1 MAITKNE
8 LAMLQALPLELK
20 IAKSKLRIEEW
31 VNYMGKENVYISFSG
46 GKDSTVLLHLV
57 RSLYPDIPAVF
68 SNTGLEFPELVE
80 FVQRESVMIDAEEV
94 KGIDFEKLAEENNCT
109 VEKIKKLNKCES
121 IEEIEVIEGKIK
133 VYIPRKNLVTV
144 RPEKSFKQVIEQE
157 GYPVISKKT
166 SRMIHDLQNPTE
178 KNETSRRLYLSDYAL
193 KNGEVTDIKNNS
205 FNLANKHRYLI
216 DAPFKISNKCC
227 DYLKKNPLKKYEKK
241 SGKRPIMG
249 TMANESKMREATYLK
264 SGCNVFDE
272 KKGSCTPLGFW
283 TEQDVLAYIK
293 MFNLDYASVY
303 GDIVEETDLLGNVVL
318 TTTGEKR
325 TGCIFCMYGI
335 HLEKGENRFQRLERT
350 HPQLHD
356 YCMNKLG
363 FKEVCEF
370 MNIPYSNNMTE
381 IERK

>member
-1 MAITKNE
+1 MDKIE
-8 LAMLQALPLELK
+8 LAMLQALPLDLK

-31 VNYMGKENVYISFSG
+31 VRYMGKENVYISFSG

-68 SNTGLEFPELVE
+68 SNTGLEFPEVVE
-80 FVQRESVMIDAEEV
+80 FAQRESVEIDAEEV
-94 KGIDFEKLAEENNCT
+94 EGIDFEKLAEENNCT

-178 KNETSRRLYLSDYAL
+178 KNEITRRLYLSDYAL

-205 FNLANKHRYLI
+205 FKLANKHRYLI

-241 SGKRPIMG
+241 SGKRPIIG
-249 TMANESKMREATYLK
+249 TMASESKMREAVYLK

-272 KKGSCTPLGFW
+272 KKGSCTPMGFW

-303 GDIVEETDLLGNVVL
+303 GDIVEETDLIGNVTL
-318 TTTGEKR
+318 ATTGEKR

-335 HLEKGENRFQRLERT
+335 HLEMGENRFQRLERT
-350 HPQLHD
+350 HPQLHS
-356 YCMNKLG
+356 YCMNTLG

-370 MNIPYSNNMTE
+370 MKIPYSNNMTE

>member
-8 LAMLQALPLELK
+8 LTMLQALPLELK
-20 IAKSKLRIEEW
+20 IAKSKLRIEEFIR
-31 VNYMGKENVYISFSG
+31 YMGKENVYISFSG

-80 FVQRESVMIDAEEV
+80 FAQRESIEFDSEEV
-94 KGIDFEKLAEENNCT
+94 KNINFEKLAEENNCT

-121 IEEIEVIEGKIK
+121 MEEIKVIDGRIK

-166 SRMIHDLQNPTE
+166 SRMLRDLQNPTE
-178 KNETSRRLYLSDYAL
+178 ENETSRRLYLSEYAL
-193 KNGEVTDIKNNS
+193 KKGKVTDIKNNS
-205 FNLANKHRYLI
+205 FKLAKKHRYLI

-249 TMANESKMREATYLK
+249 TMASESKMREAVYLK

-283 TEQDVLAYIK
+283 TEQDILRYIK
-293 MFNLDYASVY
+293 MFNLEYASVY
-303 GDIVEETDLLGNVVL
+303 GDIVEETGLLGN
-318 TTTGEKR
+318 TTLKNTGEKR

-350 HPQLHD
+350 HPQLHS
-356 YCMNKLG
+356 YCMNTLG

-370 MNIPYSNNMTE
+370 MKIPYSNNMTE
-381 IERK
+381 TERK

>member
-8 LAMLQALPLELK
+8 LTMLQALPLELK
-20 IAKSKLRIEEW
+20 IAKSKLRVEEY

-57 RSLYPDIPAVF
+57 RSLFPDIPAVF

-80 FVQRESVMIDAEEV
+80 FAQRESIEFDAEEV
-94 KGIDFEKLAEENNCT
+94 KNINFEKLAEENNCT

-121 IEEIEVIEGKIK
+121 IEEIKVIDEKIK
-133 VYIPRKNLVTV
+133 VYIPRRNLVTV

-166 SRMIHDLQNPTE
+166 SRMLHDLQNPTE
-178 KNETSRRLYLSDYAL
+178 KNETSRRLYLSEYAL
-193 KNGEVTDIKNNS
+193 KNGKVTDIKNNS
-205 FNLANKHRYLI
+205 FKLAQKYRYLI
-216 DAPFKISNKCC
+216 DAPFKISNRCC
-227 DYLKKNPLKKYEKK
+227 DYLKKNPIKNYEKK

-249 TMANESKMREATYLK
+249 TMAKESKMREASYLK
-264 SGCNVFDE
+264 NGCNVFDE
-272 KKGSCTPLGFW
+272 RKGRCTPFGFW
-283 TEQDVLAYIK
+283 TEQDILGYLK
-293 MFNLDYASVY
+293 MFNLEYASVY
-303 GDIVEETDLLGNVVL
+303 GDIVEETDLMGNVTL
-318 TTTGEKR
+318 KTTGEKR

-350 HPQLHD
+350 HPQLHS
-356 YCMNKLG
+356 YCMNTLG

-370 MNIPYSNNMTE
+370 MKIPYSNNMTE

>member
-1 MAITKNE
+1 MDKIE
-8 LAMLQALPLELK
+8 LAMLQALPLDLK
-20 IAKSKLRIEEW
+20 IAKSKLRIEEFIR
-31 VNYMGKENVYISFSG
+31 YMGKENVYISFSG

-68 SNTGLEFPELVE
+68 SNTGLEFPEVVE
-80 FVQRESVMIDAEEV
+80 FAQRESVEIDAEEV
-94 KGIDFEKLAEENNCT
+94 EGIDFEKLAEENNCT

-178 KNETSRRLYLSDYAL
+178 KNEITRRLYLSDYAL

-205 FNLANKHRYLI
+205 FKLANKHRYLI

-241 SGKRPIMG
+241 SGKRPIIG
-249 TMANESKMREATYLK
+249 TMASESKMREAVYLK

-272 KKGSCTPLGFW
+272 KKGSCTPMGFW

-303 GDIVEETDLLGNVVL
+303 GDIVEETDLIGNVTL
-318 TTTGEKR
+318 ATTGEKR

-335 HLEKGENRFQRLERT
+335 HLEMGENRFQRLERT
-350 HPQLHD
+350 HPQLHS
-356 YCMNKLG
+356 YCMNTLG

-370 MNIPYSNNMTE
+370 MKIPYSNNMTE

>member
-1 MAITKNE
+1 MDKIE
-8 LAMLQALPLELK
+8 LAMLQALPLDLK
-20 IAKSKLRIEEW
+20 IAKSKLRIEEFIR
-31 VNYMGKENVYISFSG
+31 YMGKENVYISFSG

-68 SNTGLEFPELVE
+68 SNTGLEFPEVVE
-80 FVQRESVMIDAEEV
+80 FAQRESVEIDAEEV
-94 KGIDFEKLAEENNCT
+94 EGIDFEKLAEENNCT

-178 KNETSRRLYLSDYAL
+178 KNEVTRRLYLSDYAL

-205 FNLANKHRYLI
+205 FKLANKHRYLI

-241 SGKRPIMG
+241 SGKRPIIG
-249 TMANESKMREATYLK
+249 TMASESKMREAVYLK

-272 KKGSCTPLGFW
+272 KKGSCTPMGFW

-303 GDIVEETDLLGNVVL
+303 GDIVEETDLIGNVTL
-318 TTTGEKR
+318 ATTGEKR

-335 HLEKGENRFQRLERT
+335 HLEMGENRFQRLERT
-350 HPQLHD
+350 HPQLHS
-356 YCMNKLG
+356 YCMNTLG

-370 MNIPYSNNMTE
+370 MKIPYSNNMTE

>member
-1 MAITKNE
+1 MNITE
-8 LAMLQALPLELK
+8 LTMLQALPLELK
-20 IAKSKLRIEEW
+20 IAKSKLRVEKW

-57 RSLYPDIPAVF
+57 RSLFPDIPAVF

-121 IEEIEVIEGKIK
+121 IEEIKVIDGKIK
-133 VYIPRKNLVTV
+133 VYIPRKNLVML
-144 RPEKSFKQVIEQE
+144 RPKKSFKQVIEQE

-166 SRMIHDLQNPTE
+166 SRMLHDLQNPTE
-178 KNETSRRLYLSDYAL
+178 KNETSRRLYLSEYAL
-193 KNGEVTDIKNNS
+193 KNGKVTDIKNNS
-205 FNLANKHRYLI
+205 FKLAKKHRYLI

-227 DYLKKNPLKKYEKK
+227 DYLKKSPLKEYEKI
-241 SGKRPIMG
+241 SGKRPIIG

-264 SGCNVFDE
+264 TGCNVFDE

-283 TEQDVLAYIK
+283 TEQDILGYIK
-293 MFNLDYASVY
+293 MFNLEYASVY
-303 GDIVEETDLLGNVVL
+303 GDIVEETDLMGNVTL
-318 TTTGEKR
+318 KTTGEQR

-350 HPQLHD
+350 HPQLQS
-356 YCMNKLG
+356 YCMNTLG

-370 MNIPYSNNMTE
+370 MNIPYSNNMPEEDT
-381 IERK
+381 KC